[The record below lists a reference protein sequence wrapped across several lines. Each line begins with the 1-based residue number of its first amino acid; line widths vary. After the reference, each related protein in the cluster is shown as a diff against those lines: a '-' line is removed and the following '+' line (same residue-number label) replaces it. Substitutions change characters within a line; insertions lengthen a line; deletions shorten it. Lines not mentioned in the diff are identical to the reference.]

1 MLTLAGEIVPECA
14 QHVQDALDGVLGA
27 DGAAAILDLRACTS
41 IDPSTARVVRSSARR
56 ARAAGG
62 DLLIVCDSREVL
74 RTLGLGDTGHARSIR
89 PTFAQAL
96 AQLRGRSA

>member
-1 MLTLAGEIVPECA
+1 MLTLGGEIGSECA
-14 QHVQDALDGVLGA
+14 EQVQDALDGVLGA

-41 IDPSTARVVRSSARR
+41 LDPATARVVGSSARR

-62 DLLIVCDSREVL
+62 DLLIVCDSGEVL
-74 RTLGLGDTGHARSIR
+74 RTLGLGDTGSIR

-96 AQLRGRSA
+96 AELRGRSA